1 MSTSFYALYNNI
13 RCTYILEVQTVVHM
27 CRLWR
32 NEVEHK
38 KIERTLQLAA
48 EMRQE
53 QKMALIQ
60 AIWGALSDSRGY
72 GTASPQHTQKPISLS
87 LSPLLSLI

>member
-1 MSTSFYALYNNI
+1 MLAL
-13 RCTYILEVQTVVHM
+13 LF
-27 CRLWR
+27 RLWR

-48 EMRQE
+48 EMRQQ

-60 AIWGALSDSRGY
+60 ASMGSNLPQLSEIQRQPLVLGPSIVYCMYLNQPAL
-72 GTASPQHTQKPISLS
+72 
-87 LSPLLSLI
+87 

>member
-1 MSTSFYALYNNI
+1 
-13 RCTYILEVQTVVHM
+13 M

-60 AIWGALSDSRGY
+60 AI
-72 GTASPQHTQKPISLS
+72 
-87 LSPLLSLI
+87 